1 MQDVTKPLD
10 LKTVDWFMGPV
21 QALEHPQGFRIDFYT
36 LANEGGSE
44 VVGLS
49 VPHHRPEVASF
60 VVRCLHAG
68 QKLLS
73 MLKSDEPFQ
82 PERAEPNPQAVIMGV
97 VFREAEP
104 DTVMA
109 MLTDL
114 DIKFDPQHVRDRLAL
129 LRNKKP
135 A

>member
-10 LKTVDWFMGPV
+10 LKTVEWFMGPV

-36 LANEGGSE
+36 LANEGGAE

-49 VPHHRPEVASF
+49 VPHHRPDVASF

-82 PERAEPNPQAVIMGV
+82 PERAEPNLQGVIKGTV
-97 VFREAEP
+97 LREAEP
-104 DTVMA
+104 DTILAIMKEFGV
-109 MLTDL
+109 DV
-114 DIKFDPQHVRDRLAL
+114 DPQHVRNRLAL
-129 LRNKKP
+129 LRHKKDV
-135 A
+135 

>member
-1 MQDVTKPLD
+1 MQDSTKPLD

-36 LANEGGSE
+36 LANEGGAE

-49 VPHHRPEVASF
+49 VPHHRPDVASF

-82 PERAEPNPQAVIMGV
+82 PERAEPNLQGVIKGTV
-97 VFREAEP
+97 LREAEP
-104 DTVMA
+104 DTILAIMKEFGV
-109 MLTDL
+109 DV
-114 DIKFDPQHVRDRLAL
+114 DPQHVRNRLAL
-129 LRNKKP
+129 LRHKKDV
-135 A
+135 